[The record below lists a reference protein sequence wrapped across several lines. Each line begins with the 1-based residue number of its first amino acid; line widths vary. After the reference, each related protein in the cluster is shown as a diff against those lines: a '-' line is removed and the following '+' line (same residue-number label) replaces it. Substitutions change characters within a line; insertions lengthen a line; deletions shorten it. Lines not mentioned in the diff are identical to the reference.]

1 MTSANLLETRS
12 PSEAEGSRTFTWPVR
27 VYWEDT
33 DAGGVVYYANYL
45 RFLERARTEW
55 LRAMGVEQEPL
66 KREQGILLVVA
77 RAEANY
83 RRPARYGNLLEV
95 RSRIVELGRVSLTF
109 EQLIYR
115 DDELLMDATTRVGCI
130 DAETFRP
137 RPLPENIVREI
148 EK

>member
-1 MTSANLLETRS
+1 MSR
-12 PSEAEGSRTFTWPVR
+12 AEFVWPVR

-55 LRAMGVEQEPL
+55 LRAMGIEQEPL
-66 KREQGILLVVA
+66 RCEQGILLVVA
-77 RAEANY
+77 TAAANY

-95 RSRIVELGRVSLTF
+95 RSRITELGRVSLTF
-109 EQLIYR
+109 DQHIYR
-115 DDELLMDATTRVGCI
+115 DGGELLMDATTRVGCI

-137 RPLPENIVREI
+137 RPLPEIIVREI

>member
-1 MTSANLLETRS
+1 MSR
-12 PSEAEGSRTFTWPVR
+12 AEFVWPVR

-66 KREQGILLVVA
+66 RREQGILLVVA
-77 RAEANY
+77 TVVANY

-95 RSRIVELGRVSLTF
+95 RSRITELGRVSLTF
-109 EQLIYR
+109 DQHIYR
-115 DDELLMDATTRVGCI
+115 DGGELLMDAATRVGCI

-137 RPLPENIVREI
+137 RPLPEIIVREI

>member
-1 MTSANLLETRS
+1 
-12 PSEAEGSRTFTWPVR
+12 

-55 LRAMGVEQEPL
+55 LRAMGIEQEPL
-66 KREQGILLVVA
+66 KRELGILLVVA
-77 RAEANY
+77 KAEANY
-83 RRPARYGNLLEV
+83 RRPGRYGNLLEV
-95 RSRIVELGRVSLTF
+95 RSRIVELGRVSLIF

-115 DDELLMDATTRVGCI
+115 NDELLMDATTRVGCI

-137 RPLPENIVREI
+137 RPLPEIIVREI